1 MPAAAPPTTP
11 GSGGTDTTTFE
22 TTTITT
28 RKGVE
33 AKVQVR
39 GSGGRPLV
47 WFHGAGGL
55 FPAEPLLDAL
65 AQRYQVFASEW
76 PGFGTEPTEG
86 LLEDMLDFALHG
98 WDVIEALGLRGEAP
112 HLAGHSMGGMIAG
125 EMAAL
130 NPRGLGKLVLVSAAG
145 LWLDE
150 HPIPDIFAMLP
161 FELAEVLFAD
171 PAAGERFLAGGADF
185 SDDEALKTL
194 LVTNAR
200 RLGTAGKILFPVP
213 NRRLAKRLYRVT
225 NPTLV
230 LWGAQDKLIPPVYA
244 ERFTRSIEGS
254 RAELI
259 DGAGHMLPYEQPA
272 TAAAA
277 ITDFLG

>member
-1 MPAAAPPTTP
+1 MGGSATAAPTGQTP
-11 GSGGTDTTTFE
+11 TFE

-28 RKGVE
+28 RKGIDAE
-33 AKVQVR
+33 VQVR
-39 GSGGRPLV
+39 GTGGDPLV

-65 AQRYQVFASEW
+65 AERYQVYAAEW
-76 PGFGTEPTEG
+76 PGFGTESTEG
-86 LLEDMLDFALHG
+86 FLEDMLDFALHG
-98 WDVIEALGLRGEAP
+98 WDVVEALGLGGRAP
-112 HLAGHSMGGMIAG
+112 HVVGHSMGGMIAG

-150 HPIPDIFAMLP
+150 EPIPDIFAMLP

-171 PAAGERFLAGGADF
+171 AEVGERFLAGGADF

-230 LWGAQDKLIPPVYA
+230 LWGAQDHLIPPVYA
-244 ERFTRSIEGS
+244 TRFTELIEAS
-254 RAELI
+254 RAEII
-259 DGAGHMLPYEQPA
+259 DGAGHMLPYEQPE
-272 TAAAA
+272 AAASA
-277 ITDFLG
+277 ITSFLG